1 MRGVCGTGSMSTDL
15 CKTNKNNS
23 PSHRMEK
30 SGDVT
35 GFKRPTTYQHISFIL
50 GVRVAAEWLSAA
62 STLYPP
68 TLGSVQKS
76 QHRFVSLGLCGPCA
90 VPARL
95 WCVPWRCRFDG
106 PAQAPGP
113 PASRRKRT
121 GWSTRGKC
129 GYSDQKKEGGGATLA
144 YGRSAAHCSGTCV

>member
-1 MRGVCGTGSMSTDL
+1 
-15 CKTNKNNS
+15 
-23 PSHRMEK
+23 MEK
-30 SGDVT
+30 SGDMA
-35 GFKRPTTYQHISFIL
+35 GFKSPTTCQHISFIL

-76 QHRFVSLGLCGPCA
+76 QSSVLRHRLVSLGLCGPYA
-90 VPARL
+90 VPARH

-121 GWSTRGKC
+121 GWPTRGKG
-129 GYSDQKKEGGGATLA
+129 GYSDQKEGRGATSPTVMCSAPLGDVRLSVRI
-144 YGRSAAHCSGTCV
+144 GRRADTTLVSVS